1 MAVESKHTE
10 IKTANVVA
18 DDEENP
24 LEDGV
29 DISLEEYLREG
40 EDRVTGKV
48 RVRGGNLKVSSI
60 TEEELDRLQKMAE
73 RPDPRNGK
81 GAVKFEPSQFK
92 KLLAAKGLALA
103 NPGMNEMQIMP
114 MLNKRL
120 AGDVTI
126 IAEAITKLSGFS
138 EDRQSEIDDLLGFSN

>member
-1 MAVESKHTE
+1 MAVETKTTH
-10 IKTANVVA
+10 IKTANIVPDGDVN
-18 DDEENP
+18 EEQF
-24 LEDGV
+24 DG

-48 RVRGGNLKVSSI
+48 RVRGGFLKVSSI

-73 RPDPRNGK
+73 RPDPKNGK

-103 NPGMNEMQIMP
+103 NPTMGEMQIMP

-138 EDRQSEIDDLLGFSN
+138 EDRQGEIDDLLGFSN